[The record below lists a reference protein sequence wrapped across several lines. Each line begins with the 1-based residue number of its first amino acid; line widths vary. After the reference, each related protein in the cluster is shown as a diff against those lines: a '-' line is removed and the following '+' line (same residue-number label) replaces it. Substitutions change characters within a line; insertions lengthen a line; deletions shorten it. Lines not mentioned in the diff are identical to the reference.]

1 MHEAKRNIKK
11 RIDEMEG
18 RDLRGGALEEF
29 HVLTDTYKNIL
40 KIEMLEDG
48 GYSQGRGGYSMDDDD
63 YSAEYSE
70 RRRRD
75 RRGRYSNDGESYDED
90 ESYRRGGRGGY
101 SRDEG
106 MEEMKREFQRM
117 MDNAKS
123 PDEKRAIERCMRQ
136 LDK

>member
-1 MHEAKRNIKK
+1 MHESKRNIKK

-29 HVLTDTYKNIL
+29 HILTDTYKNIL

-48 GYSQGRGGYSMDDDD
+48 GYSQGRGYSMDDDD
-63 YSAEYSE
+63 YSMDYSE

-75 RRGRYSNDGESYDED
+75 RRGRYSSDGDSYDD
-90 ESYRRGGRGGY
+90 GESYRRGGRGGY

-106 MEEMKREFQRM
+106 MDHMKREFQRM
-117 MDNAKS
+117 MDEAKS
-123 PDEKRAIERCMRQ
+123 PEEKRAIERCMRQ

>member
-1 MHEAKRNIKK
+1 MHEAKRNIKR

-18 RDLRGGALEEF
+18 KDLRGGALEEF
-29 HVLTDTYKNIL
+29 HILTDTYKNIL
-40 KIEMLEDG
+40 KIEMLEDV
-48 GYSQGRGGYSMDDDD
+48 GYSQGRGYSMDDDD
-63 YSAEYSE
+63 YSMEYSE

-75 RRGRYSNDGESYDED
+75 RRGRYSGDSDSYDD
-90 ESYRRGGRGGY
+90 GESYRRGGRSGY

-106 MEEMKREFQRM
+106 MDDMKREFQRM

-123 PDEKRAIERCMRQ
+123 PEEKRAIERCMRQ

>member
-1 MHEAKRNIKK
+1 MHEAKRNIKI

-48 GYSQGRGGYSMDDDD
+48 GYSQGRGYSMD
-63 YSAEYSE
+63 YSE

-75 RRGRYSNDGESYDED
+75 RMGRYSRDDDDYDDG
-90 ESYRRGGRGGY
+90 ESYRRGRY
-101 SRDEG
+101 SRDDG
-106 MEEMKREFQRM
+106 MDHMKREFQRM
-117 MDNAKS
+117 MDEAKS
-123 PDEKRAIERCMRQ
+123 PEEKRAIERCMRQ

>member
-1 MHEAKRNIKK
+1 MHESKRNIKK

-29 HVLTDTYKNIL
+29 HILTDTYKNIL

-48 GYSQGRGGYSMDDDD
+48 GYSQGRGYSMGDDD
-63 YSAEYSE
+63 YSMDYSE

-75 RRGRYSNDGESYDED
+75 RMGRYSRDDDGYDD
-90 ESYRRGGRGGY
+90 GESYRRGRY
-101 SRDEG
+101 SRDDG
-106 MEEMKREFQRM
+106 MDHMKREFQRM
-117 MDNAKS
+117 MDDARS
-123 PDEKRAIERCMRQ
+123 PEEKRAIERCMRQ

>member
-1 MHEAKRNIKK
+1 MQEAKRNIKK

-40 KIEMLEDG
+40 KIEML
-48 GYSQGRGGYSMDDDD
+48 GYSMDDDD
-63 YSAEYSE
+63 YSMDYSE

-75 RRGRYSNDGESYDED
+75 RMGRYSRDDDSYDD
-90 ESYRRGGRGGY
+90 GESYRRGRY
-101 SRDEG
+101 SRDDG
-106 MEEMKREFQRM
+106 MDHMKREFQRM
-117 MDNAKS
+117 MDEAKS
-123 PDEKRAIERCMRQ
+123 PEEKRAIERCMRQ